1 MEKERLM
8 GIIEALVFA
17 SEKPVREDD
26 IRKVLPSIKPKE
38 IRDAL
43 DDLSRI
49 YEQNS
54 GGIYITQVA
63 GGYQFRTRT
72 EFSQYVRAML
82 EIKPKRLSRA
92 AMESLAI
99 VAYRQPV
106 TRQDI
111 ERLRGVDSGGVLKL
125 LLDRKLLKI
134 LGKQD
139 IPGKPLIYG
148 TTKEF
153 LETFGLKDLSSLPN
167 LKEMNELFDEGE
179 IEQQTS
185 LLFGDEDTPTE

>member
-8 GIIEALVFA
+8 GIIEALIFA
-17 SEKPVREDD
+17 SEKPIREDD
-26 IRKVLPSIKPKE
+26 IKKVLPGIRPKD
-38 IRDAL
+38 IREAL
-43 DDLSRI
+43 EDLSRI
-49 YEQNS
+49 HEQNS
-54 GGIYITQVA
+54 GGIYIAQVA
-63 GGYQFRTRT
+63 GGYQFRTRA
-72 EFSQYVRAML
+72 EFSQYIRSML
-82 EIKPKRLSRA
+82 EIRPKRLSRA
-92 AMESLAI
+92 AMEALAI
-99 VAYRQPV
+99 IAYRQPV

-125 LLDRKLLKI
+125 LLDRKLLRI

-185 LLFGDEDTPTE
+185 LLFGDENTPVE

>member
-1 MEKERLM
+1 M

>member
-1 MEKERLM
+1 VEKERLM

>member
-8 GIIEALVFA
+8 GIIEALIFA
-17 SEKPVREDD
+17 SERPIREDD
-26 IRKVLPSIKPKE
+26 IKKILPAVKPKE
-38 IRDAL
+38 IREAL
-43 DDLSRI
+43 EDLTEI
-49 YEQNS
+49 HEKDS
-54 GGIYITQVA
+54 GGMYIAEVA
-63 GGYQFRTRT
+63 GGYQFRTRA
-72 EFSQYVRAML
+72 EFSQYIRSLL

-92 AMESLAI
+92 AMETLSI

-134 LGKQD
+134 MGKQD

-185 LLFGDEDTPTE
+185 LLFGDEDTQTE